1 LHFKTNEE
9 SISDAFIMTSKL
21 INFARS

>member
-1 LHFKTNEE
+1 
-9 SISDAFIMTSKL
+9 MTSKL